1 MENKYPED
9 PWVTDNNILFLPL
22 NGMLIREFW
31 EKTELKVNEVLDEWG
46 YDQRLTIQDLQTKKT
61 SIWVDLDVIHEEI
74 WPSYG
79 VSKVTVRG
87 FWGLYRYDLEDF
99 DCEDTN

>member
-22 NGMLIREFW
+22 YGRLINGFW
-31 EKTELKVNEVLDEWG
+31 EKSELKVNEVLEEWG
-46 YDQRLTIQDLQTKKT
+46 YDQRLTTQDLQTRKT
-61 SIWVDLDVIHEEI
+61 SIWVDLNVIHEEI

-79 VSKVTVRG
+79 VSKVPVKR
-87 FWGLYRYDLEDF
+87 FWELYRYDLEDF
-99 DCEDTN
+99 DYEEE